1 LIAGAAAPHHGHL
14 LNPEGEGEGDG
25 DQGAATTETAPPKK
39 AHGRGGECTLSE
51 HRTAVVI
58 EDDVDVRNL
67 LSAILKGA
75 GFACFPERPGSK
87 VSTPSVRIRPTLT
100 TLDISLP
107 GIGGL
112 RGRRLDSPVLQH
124 QRD

>member
-1 LIAGAAAPHHGHL
+1 LIAGAAAPHHGHP

-75 GFACFPERPGSK
+75 GFACFPETTGLEGIDAVRAHQADTHHPGHQPARHRRASR
-87 VSTPSVRIRPTLT
+87 SPAGFAGSPTPT
-100 TLDISLP
+100 
-107 GIGGL
+107 
-112 RGRRLDSPVLQH
+112 
-124 QRD
+124 